1 MRIANSSLEGVGGG
15 GGGGGGG
22 FGDNSGNPLR
32 RDNFFSYKHFGS
44 PTRGEM
50 AQIVSGACHFVQ
62 YVTFLVVSRETS
74 VLEGT
79 AVTTHNSI

>member
-1 MRIANSSLEGVGGG
+1 MRTRTRLSWGGG
-15 GGGGGGG
+15 GGG
-22 FGDNSGNPLR
+22 NPVS

-44 PTRGEM
+44 SPTRGEM
-50 AQIVSGACHFVQ
+50 TQIVYGAHHFVQ
-62 YVTFLVVSRETS
+62 YVTCLAVSRETS